1 MTTPPGARLSPHHP
15 PLRTD
20 SVRKRLA
27 EAVKSKTMHHQQQH
41 SGKVYDSKTKS
52 SSKHLINYQR
62 LYFEI
67 VSKDENLVTRCYLTM

>member
-1 MTTPPGARLSPHHP
+1 MPPMNTPPGSRLGSAHHP

-41 SGKVYDSKTKS
+41 GGKVYVNF
-52 SSKHLINYQR
+52 III
-62 LYFEI
+62 I
-67 VSKDENLVTRCYLTM
+67 VNVHNKFF